1 MPDTRLYEQVVDLQ
15 TRFAF
20 QEDNLQELND
30 IITRQQR
37 QIDILE
43 RELELHREKLT
54 DLLQAAADPS
64 YPCCKRSRL
73 KQGKSA

>member
-54 DLLQAAADPS
+54 DLLQAAADRAPAM
-64 YPCCKRSRL
+64 
-73 KQGKSA
+73 SAADERPPHY

>member
-20 QEDNLQELND
+20 QEDNLQALND

-54 DLLQAAADPS
+54 DLLQAAADRAPAM
-64 YPCCKRSRL
+64 
-73 KQGKSA
+73 SAADERPPHY

>member
-54 DLLQAAADPS
+54 DLLQAAADRAPA
-64 YPCCKRSRL
+64 L
-73 KQGKSA
+73 SAADERPPHY

>member
-54 DLLQAAADPS
+54 DLLQATADRAPALSAADERPPH
-64 YPCCKRSRL
+64 Y
-73 KQGKSA
+73 

>member
-1 MPDTRLYEQVVDLQ
+1 MLDTRLYEQVVDLQ

-54 DLLQAAADPS
+54 DLLQATADRAPALSAADERPPH
-64 YPCCKRSRL
+64 Y
-73 KQGKSA
+73 